1 MSAGKRTA
9 DAAYDR
15 TGYANVADKFVICV
29 QREGSFSITT
39 EDCRNLLA
47 LISERDALREALRN
61 CINHAGPCAGSTT
74 TLLRGCIGYLNS
86 LPESQKPDP
95 AWFAPLWDWLRDNR
109 NATS

>member
-47 LISERDALREALRN
+47 LISERDAMRDALRYIIEWN
-61 CINHAGPCAGSTT
+61 DGEWNAETA
-74 TLLRGCIGYLNS
+74 
-86 LPESQKPDP
+86 
-95 AWFAPLWDWLRDNR
+95 RDKAR
-109 NATS
+109 AALALADGAK

>member
-47 LISERDALREALRN
+47 LISERDALREALQ
-61 CINHAGPCAGSTT
+61 IF
-74 TLLRGCIGYLNS
+74 IGAAS
-86 LPESQKPDP
+86 AFSP
-95 AWFAPLWDWLRDNR
+95 ALHGEDYKGLRDADSIAR
-109 NATS
+109 AALALADGAE

>member
-47 LISERDALREALRN
+47 LISERDALREALQ
-61 CINHAGPCAGSTT
+61 IF
-74 TLLRGCIGYLNS
+74 IGAAS
-86 LPESQKPDP
+86 AFSP
-95 AWFAPLWDWLRDNR
+95 ALHGEDYKGLRDA
-109 NATS
+109 NAIARAALALADGAK